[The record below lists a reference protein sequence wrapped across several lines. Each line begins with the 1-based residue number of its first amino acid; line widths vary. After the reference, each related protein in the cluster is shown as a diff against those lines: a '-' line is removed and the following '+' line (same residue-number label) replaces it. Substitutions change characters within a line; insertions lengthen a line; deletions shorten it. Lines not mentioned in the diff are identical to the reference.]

1 MIELKAAPGSDP
13 VLDPKIVTAILSNRI
28 FAQTGSG
35 QCNQLFISGVT
46 FGGIMF
52 FMLVCFF
59 IICPKRFCCMEESD
73 GDYGTTKVPEWTPD
87 NTL

>member
-13 VLDPKIVTAILSNRI
+13 VLDPKIVTAILSNPI

-46 FGGIMF
+46 FGGIMVII
-52 FMLVCFF
+52 LACFF
-59 IICPKRFCCMEESD
+59 ICCPKKFCCMEESD
-73 GDYGTTKVPEWTPD
+73 GDYGTTKLED
-87 NTL
+87 